1 MAKLADVAALA
12 GVSVTTVSRVINN
25 YGSLSEKTK
34 QKVYAAMR
42 ELNYQPNS
50 LARSLQGKHTQLI
63 GLIFPGVSN
72 PFYGELVQ
80 TLENQLFKLGYRVIL
95 CNSVNDAEKER
106 EYVRMLLANQVDGI
120 ITGTHNLTVSEYQ
133 QISAPL
139 IAFDRHLG
147 DTIPIVSSD
156 NYAGGRLATNAL
168 INTGAE
174 SVWMLTGANRPLSP
188 TSERLRGYQDVMQ
201 DKGLKPHVL
210 ELPFSMATELKWAAI
225 KQALETA
232 VPDAIFASDDLTA
245 MMTIQIAKQLGI
257 SVPERMRI
265 VGYDGT
271 RMIRSYY
278 PELATVV
285 QPIEAISA
293 LMIDLLL
300 KRIEDDHATL
310 DPQYVVPVQLHAAAT
325 LLGEA

>member
-1 MAKLADVAALA
+1 
-12 GVSVTTVSRVINN
+12 
-25 YGSLSEKTK
+25 
-34 QKVYAAMR
+34 
-42 ELNYQPNS
+42 
-50 LARSLQGKHTQLI
+50 
-63 GLIFPGVSN
+63 
-72 PFYGELVQ
+72 
-80 TLENQLFKLGYRVIL
+80 
-95 CNSVNDAEKER
+95 
-106 EYVRMLLANQVDGI
+106 
-120 ITGTHNLTVSEYQ
+120 
-133 QISAPL
+133 
-139 IAFDRHLG
+139 
-147 DTIPIVSSD
+147 
-156 NYAGGRLATNAL
+156 
-168 INTGAE
+168 
-174 SVWMLTGANRPLSP
+174 
-188 TSERLRGYQDVMQ
+188 
-201 DKGLKPHVL
+201 
-210 ELPFSMATELKWAAI
+210 
-225 KQALETA
+225 
-232 VPDAIFASDDLTA
+232 